1 MANIITVLVE
11 HDNINY
17 YKDNLN
23 DIDREIVLKALGEDI
38 AAIYTQ
44 YDNNVINVQP
54 NMSDIS
60 STSDSYI
67 LGFERSNELVQI
79 AKEWNSE
86 LRDNA
91 VRHLEELE
99 ALAKIS
105 YYNIKMKGE
114 LKMITFSKAPFSEN
128 TNVSQSSQ
136 ARDYSYYYDKEYD
149 NLLITFNTSVSTYSD
164 EVHNNIY
171 LIYSEEDDSIVG
183 TQIMY
188 FKKRSLEILKKYL
201 PKFLFEIVEELNT
214 II

>member
-1 MANIITVLVE
+1 MKNHNLQSFNRII
-11 HDNINY
+11 
-17 YKDNLN
+17 
-23 DIDREIVLKALGEDI
+23 
-38 AAIYTQ
+38 
-44 YDNNVINVQP
+44 
-54 NMSDIS
+54 
-60 STSDSYI
+60 
-67 LGFERSNELVQI
+67 
-79 AKEWNSE
+79 NSE
-86 LRDNA
+86 GSSVIGVSLFNFLWRVCFNP
-91 VRHLEELE
+91 VQT